1 MKAVETFTVVSRL
14 PAKLEPLRRIAMNLG
29 WISDERAQELFR
41 RIDREQWDYVRDPAG
56 MLAIED
62 TSRLEALAADAGFVA
77 LATEVHDDLV
87 RSLQSP
93 RWFQDHHNGTL
104 ESVAY
109 FSPEFGVA
117 PGLPQYSGGLGV
129 LAGDHLK
136 AADALGLPLV
146 GVGLFYH
153 HGYFTQQV
161 DDRGRQM
168 ARFPRLDAEAMALEA
183 VPDVRVSV
191 DIAGVPVVATVWKAN
206 VGRIA
211 LYLLDTDNDHND
223 PEHRLIT
230 DRLYGGGQL
239 ERIRQEILLGIGG
252 VRALDA
258 MGINPQVFHINEGH
272 AGFLALER
280 IRRAIVDCGLTFD
293 EAAAAVR
300 PGGVFTTHTPVP
312 AGIDRFPASLMEDHF
327 AGWCRDVGVP
337 MDQLMA
343 LGREPDHQ
351 PDHGSSHDH
360 SDEPGHEPR
369 HEPGHEPEASFN
381 MAVMSLRLSGATNAV
396 SQLHGRVSR
405 EMFADVWPGVPT
417 DEVPIGAV
425 TNGVHAPS
433 WTSQEMAAVFERVVG
448 DDWPMATP
456 ERWQALTT
464 LSDEELWTVRGVLRQ
479 RLVGYVRRRLRRQ
492 ELRRGRSEAQ
502 VAWCDEALDPDV
514 LTLGFARRFATYKR
528 AALLLSD
535 PARLQALLGDP
546 DRPVQLVFAGKAHPA
561 DQGGQD
567 LIGQVVRAA
576 EDLEVRHRLVFVE
589 DYDISVARMLVE
601 GCDVWLNT
609 PVRPM
614 EACGTSG
621 MKSVFNGGLNCSV
634 LDGWWDECHDATV
647 GWAIASAEWQTDTAQ
662 RDAIEAVNTFN
673 VLERQVVPLFHDR
686 NDSGLPTGW
695 LDMVRS
701 SMANLCPRIESTR
714 MLRQYVQE
722 YYEPAAERSAGMQA
736 DNNARAVALVRWRR
750 SIDRAWPSVSVVSTD
765 RRRVTSDNGVTYL
778 LGAEVALGDLD
789 PADVQVQVVHG
800 RVDPDDELRSPTV
813 DTMVAVGPGSLP
825 GRVRFEHQ
833 VVFTHP
839 GNFGFT
845 VRVVPTHSDVPTY
858 ADVGHVAWAPT
869 GVRPPGP
876 AR

>member
-1 MKAVETFTVVSRL
+1 MKAVETFTVVSHL
-14 PAKLEPLRRIAMNLG
+14 PPALEPLRRIAMNLG
-29 WISDERAQELFR
+29 WIADERAQELFR

-62 TSRLEALAADAGFVA
+62 QSRLEALAADAGFIA
-77 LATEVHDDLV
+77 LATEVYNDLV
-87 RSLQSP
+87 RSLDSP
-93 RWFQDHHNGTL
+93 RWFQDRNDSAL

-168 ARFPRLDAEAMALEA
+168 ARFPRLDADAMALES
-183 VPDVRVSV
+183 VPDVQVTV
-191 DIAGVPVVATVWKAN
+191 DIAGVPVVATIWKAS

-258 MGINPQVFHINEGH
+258 LGIHPQVFHINEGH

-280 IRRAIVDCGLTFD
+280 IRRAIADAGLTFD

-312 AGIDRFPASLMEDHF
+312 AGIDRFPAALMEDHF
-327 AGWCRDVGVP
+327 AGWCRDVGVT

-343 LGREPDHQ
+343 LGHEPDSDIDI
-351 PDHGSSHDH
+351 DHGSNDT
-360 SDEPGHEPR
+360 
-369 HEPGHEPEASFN
+369 FN

-405 EMFADVWPGVPT
+405 QMFANVWPGVPT
-417 DEVPIGAV
+417 DEIPIGAV

-433 WTSQEMAAVFERVVG
+433 WTSQEMAAVFEREVG
-448 DDWPMATP
+448 DDWPTAAP

-464 LSDEELWTVRGVLRQ
+464 LDDNELWAVRGALRQ
-479 RLVGYVRRRLRRQ
+479 RLVTYVRRRLRRQ
-492 ELRRGRSEAQ
+492 ELRRGLSESQ
-502 VAWCDEALDPDV
+502 VAWCDEALDPNV

-647 GWAIASAEWQTDTAQ
+647 GWAIASAEWQSDPAQ

-673 VLERQVVPLFHDR
+673 VLERQVVPLFHQR
-686 NDSGLPTGW
+686 NDAGVPTQW

-701 SMANLCPRIESTR
+701 SMANLCPRFESGR
-714 MLRQYVQE
+714 MLRQYVEE
-722 YYEPAAERSAGMQA
+722 YYEPAARRSAAMQA
-736 DNNARAVALVRWRR
+736 DNNTRAMALVRWRR
-750 SIDRAWPSVSVVSTD
+750 SIDRAWPSVSVVATD
-765 RRRVTSDNGVTYL
+765 RRQVTHDNGVTYM

-789 PADVQVQVVHG
+789 PGDVQVQVVFG
-800 RVDPDDELRSPTV
+800 PVDPDDELRSPTV
-813 DTMVAVGPGSLP
+813 EAMTAAGPGSLP

-833 VVFTHP
+833 VVFPHP

-845 VRVVPTHSDVPTY
+845 VRVVPSHPDVPSY
-858 ADVGHVAWAPT
+858 ADVGHVAWAPSPMAHLDE
-869 GVRPPGP
+869 G
-876 AR
+876 

>member
-1 MKAVETFTVVSRL
+1 MKAVQTFTVVSRVP
-14 PAKLEPLRRIAMNLG
+14 PALEPLRRIAMNLG
-29 WISDERAQELFR
+29 WIADERAQELFR
-41 RIDREQWDYVRDPAG
+41 RIDDQQWDYVRDPAG

-62 TSRLEALAADAGFVA
+62 QSRLEALAADEEFTA
-77 LATEVHDDLV
+77 LAAEVYADLV
-87 RSLQSP
+87 RSLDSP
-93 RWFQDHHNGTL
+93 RWFQNHHDGTL

-153 HGYFTQQV
+153 HGYFTQEV

-168 ARFPRLDAEAMALEA
+168 ARFPRLDADAMALEA
-183 VPDVRVSV
+183 VPDVRVTV

-223 PEHRLIT
+223 AEHRLIT

-258 MGINPQVFHINEGH
+258 MGITPQVFHINEGH

-280 IRRAIVDCGLTFD
+280 IRGAMARAGLTFD

-312 AGIDRFPASLMEDHF
+312 AGIDRFPAKLMEDHF
-327 AGWCRDVGVP
+327 SGWCREVGLP

-343 LGREPDHQ
+343 LG
-351 PDHGSSHDH
+351 
-360 SDEPGHEPR
+360 
-369 HEPGHEPEASFN
+369 HEPGNEPGVDFN

-417 DEVPIGAV
+417 NEVPIGAV

-448 DDWPMATP
+448 DDWPTAPP
-456 ERWQALTT
+456 ERWQALAS
-464 LSDEELWTVRGVLRQ
+464 LSDDELWAVRGAVRQ
-479 RLVGYVRRRLRRQ
+479 RLVTYVRRRLRRQ
-492 ELRRGRSEAQ
+492 ELHRGLSESQ
-502 VAWCDEALDPDV
+502 VAWCDQALDPDV

-535 PARLQALLGDP
+535 PTRLQALLGDP

-561 DQGGQD
+561 DQAGQD
-567 LIGQVVRAA
+567 LIAQVVRAA
-576 EDLEVRHRLVFVE
+576 EELEVRHRLVFVE

-634 LDGWWDECHDATV
+634 LDGWWDECHDPTV
-647 GWAIASAEWQTDTAQ
+647 GWAIASAEWQSDPVQ

-686 NDSGLPTGW
+686 NDNGVPTRW

-701 SMANLCPRIESTR
+701 SMSTLCPRIESTR
-714 MLRQYVQE
+714 MLRQYVGE
-722 YYEPAAERSAGMQA
+722 YYEPAAGRSAAMQA
-736 DNNARAVALVRWRR
+736 DNNARAMALVRWRR
-750 SIDRAWPSVSVVSTD
+750 VIDRAWPSVAVVATD
-765 RRRVTSDNGVTYL
+765 RQRVADDHGVTYL
-778 LGAEVALGDLD
+778 LGAEVVLGDLD
-789 PADVQVQVVHG
+789 PSDVQVQAVHG
-800 RVDPDDELRSPTV
+800 VVDPDDELRSPTV
-813 DTMVAVGPGSLP
+813 EAMVAVGPGSLP
-825 GRVRFEHQ
+825 GRVRCELE
-833 VVFTHP
+833 VVFPHP

-845 VRVVPTHSDVPTY
+845 VRVVPSHPDVPTY
-858 ADVGHVAWAPT
+858 ADLGHVAWAPSPT
-869 GVRPPGP
+869 AQARP
-876 AR
+876 A

>member
-1 MKAVETFTVVSRL
+1 MKAVQTFTVVSRL
-14 PAKLEPLRRIAMNLG
+14 PPELEPLRSIAMNLG
-29 WISDERAQELFR
+29 WIADERAQELFR
-41 RIDREQWDYVRDPAG
+41 RIDHEQWEYVRDPAG
-56 MLAIED
+56 MLAIENQ
-62 TSRLEALAADAGFVA
+62 SRLEALAADDEFTA
-77 LATEVHDDLV
+77 LAAQVHADLV
-87 RSLQSP
+87 RSLDSP
-93 RWFQDHHNGTL
+93 RWFQDHHDGTL

-153 HGYFTQQV
+153 HGYFIQEV

-168 ARFPRLDAEAMALEA
+168 ARFPRLDADAMALEA
-183 VPDVRVSV
+183 VPDVQVTV

-223 PEHRLIT
+223 AEHRLIT

-239 ERIRQEILLGIGG
+239 ERIRQEILLGVGG

-258 MGINPQVFHINEGH
+258 LGITPQVFHINEGH

-280 IRRAIVDCGLTFD
+280 IRQAMVGAGLTFD
-293 EAAAAVR
+293 EAAAVVR

-312 AGIDRFPASLMEDHF
+312 AGIDRFPAGLMEDHF
-327 AGWCRDVGVP
+327 SGWCREVGLP

-343 LGREPDHQ
+343 LG
-351 PDHGSSHDH
+351 
-360 SDEPGHEPR
+360 
-369 HEPGHEPEASFN
+369 HEPGNEPAHAPNDTFN

-417 DEVPIGAV
+417 AEVPIGAV

-448 DDWPMATP
+448 DDWPTATP
-456 ERWQALTT
+456 EHWQALAS
-464 LSDEELWTVRGVLRQ
+464 LSNDELWAVRRALRQ
-479 RLVGYVRRRLRRQ
+479 RLVTYVRRRLRRQ
-492 ELRRGRSEAQ
+492 ELHRGLSESQ
-502 VAWCDEALDPDV
+502 VAWCDEALDPDI

-528 AALLLSD
+528 AALLLGD
-535 PARLQALLGDP
+535 PARLQALLCDP
-546 DRPVQLVFAGKAHPA
+546 DRPVQLVLAGKAHPA
-561 DQGGQD
+561 DLDGQN
-567 LIGQVVRAA
+567 LIARVVRAA
-576 EDLEVRHRLVFVE
+576 EELEVRHRLVFVE
-589 DYDISVARMLVE
+589 DYDIAVARMLVE

-634 LDGWWDECHDATV
+634 LDGWWDECHDPTV
-647 GWAIASAEWQTDTAQ
+647 GWAIASAEWQSDPVQ

-686 NDSGLPTGW
+686 DDNAVPTRW

-701 SMANLCPRIESTR
+701 SMSTLCPRIESTR
-714 MLRQYVQE
+714 MLRQYVGE
-722 YYEPAAERSAGMQA
+722 YYEPAARRSAAMHA
-736 DNNARAVALVRWRR
+736 DNNARALALVRWRR
-750 SIDRAWPSVSVVSTD
+750 AIDRAWPSVAVVATD
-765 RRRVTSDNGVTYL
+765 RTRVADDHGVTYVL
-778 LGAEVALGDLD
+778 DAEVVLGDLD
-789 PADVQVQVVHG
+789 PGDVQVQAVHG
-800 RVDPDDELRSPTV
+800 VVDPDDELRSPTV
-813 DTMVAVGPGSLP
+813 QAMAAVGPGSLP
-825 GRVRFEHQ
+825 GRVRFELE
-833 VVFTHP
+833 VVFPHP

-845 VRVVPTHSDVPTY
+845 VRVVPSHPDVPTY
-858 ADVGHVAWAPT
+858 ADLGHVAWAPAPT
-869 GVRPPGP
+869 AQATQG
-876 AR
+876 